1 MNRQTYKTDLTD
13 DQWTSLKP
21 LLPPPSVRGRPREH
35 SLREI
40 LNAIFYIV
48 DGGIKW
54 RLMPHDLPP
63 WQSVYYYF
71 RQWTKNGRW
80 EQLNTALR
88 ERVRRKAGRNPE
100 PSAAVIDS
108 QSVKTTEEAAADT
121 RGYDSGKQIKGR
133 KRHLLVD
140 TIGLVMKVV
149 TLCAHIQDRDG
160 AQTLFGKIRGTF
172 TCLQKVW
179 ADGAYAGPKLGDWVK
194 AKCPWGL
201 EIVKRSD
208 DVKGFVVIPKRWVV
222 ERTFS
227 WLGRNRR
234 LSKDYERLIESSE
247 AFVYIASIRLM
258 TKRLARS

>member
-1 MNRQTYKTDLTD
+1 MALDAARFAPMAIRLLLLSPVDKEWALGTTQY
-13 DQWTSLKP
+13 SLARTGP
-21 LLPPPSVRGRPREH
+21 AEGR
-35 SLREI
+35 
-40 LNAIFYIV
+40 
-48 DGGIKW
+48 
-54 RLMPHDLPP
+54 
-63 WQSVYYYF
+63 
-71 RQWTKNGRW
+71 
-80 EQLNTALR
+80 
-88 ERVRRKAGRNPE
+88 RNPE

-133 KRHLLVD
+133 KRHLRVD
-140 TIGLVMKVV
+140 TTGLVMKVV
-149 TLCAHIQDRDG
+149 TLCANIQDRDG
-160 AQTLFGKIRGTF
+160 AQTLFGQIRGTF
-172 TCLQKVW
+172 TRLQKIW

-194 AKCPWGL
+194 AKCPWVL

-222 ERTFS
+222 ERTFH